1 MLLSAFFFSK
11 MSHPV
16 TNSPKLPSSLWRDS
30 IYFKGVRMMELNAV
44 IIVSMIIFTLIGGGI
59 VTLEQKIEE
68 LKRERKRKD
77 YWYRV

>member
-1 MLLSAFFFSK
+1 
-11 MSHPV
+11 
-16 TNSPKLPSSLWRDS
+16 
-30 IYFKGVRMMELNAV
+30 MMELNAV